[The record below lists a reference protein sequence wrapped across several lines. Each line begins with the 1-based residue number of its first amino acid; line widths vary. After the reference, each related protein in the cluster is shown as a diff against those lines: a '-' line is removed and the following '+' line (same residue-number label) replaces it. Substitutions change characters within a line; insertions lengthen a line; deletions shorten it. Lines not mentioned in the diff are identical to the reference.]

1 MSWTYRHLTCILL
14 LLFAF
19 SGIAK
24 GQQSV
29 AYPSAEK
36 VQLITDR
43 SLYIA
48 GESLYFSAVILAQE
62 EQYPQLSQ
70 VLYAEIISADLR
82 QVVGGKFKI
91 THQSV
96 SGSLIIPK
104 DIISGFYYLR
114 VYTKYMR
121 NLGPTAYNYVGLKII
136 NPTKTDLISG
146 NDTLCCK
153 ITENNSNLGSD
164 AFSISSDK
172 EKYSTRDS
180 VFILVEANNLLIKD
194 FRQLN
199 VSVIPDQSVFEY
211 PIDLSSTNQS
221 INNLIYYP
229 ETRGLTISG
238 TLKDAATGNPI
249 SDTRISLSIIG
260 EGRDFMAIL
269 TDSSGRFMFSL
280 PDYHGDRDI
289 FLCAE
294 NVPGIRSEILVDNDF
309 CALPLQLPSPVFE
322 LTEKERKQAT
332 QMAANARISDLFD
345 LNKNLSQN
353 VESIDNTAF
362 YGTPTGII
370 VFDDFVALP
379 SLEEYFNELPTQVK
393 VRRKDGKPYF
403 KVIGAQ
409 AEMLV
414 YDPLVMVDWVVV
426 DDPES
431 VLKTSPKEIA
441 HIEVINE
448 TYIKGNIT
456 YGGIV
461 NIITKYS
468 DFASIDLPESGIF
481 IRFNLL
487 DNNTNMVQN
496 APALQNIPDARNTLY
511 WDPNLKLDKNA
522 QKHFS
527 FSTPDTPGTYEVI
540 VRGINHNGE
549 ILLQKAFFEVLQK
562 K

>member
-1 MSWTYRHLTCILL
+1 M
-14 LLFAF
+14 LFAF
-19 SGIAK
+19 SSVAK

-29 AYPSAEK
+29 AYPLAEK
-36 VQLITDR
+36 LQLITDR

-48 GESLYFSAVILAQE
+48 GETLHFSFFVLSE
-62 EQYPQLSQ
+62 EENFPQLSQ
-70 VLYAEIISADLR
+70 VLYAEIISTDLR

-91 THQSV
+91 MHQSGG
-96 SGSLIIPK
+96 GSLIIPK

-121 NLGPTAYNYVGLKII
+121 NLGPNAYTYVGLKII
-136 NPTKTDLISG
+136 NPTKTELISG
-146 NDTLCCK
+146 DDTLWNK
-153 ITENNSNLGSD
+153 ITENQSNLGLD
-164 AFSISSDK
+164 AFTISTDK
-172 EKYSTRDS
+172 KKYSKRDS
-180 VFILVEANNLLIKD
+180 VYVIIEANNLLKNN
-194 FRQLN
+194 FGQLS
-199 VSVIPDQSVFEY
+199 VSVIPNQSMFVY
-211 PIDLSSTNQS
+211 PMDLSTTNQS
-221 INNLIYYP
+221 INNLKYYP
-229 ETRGLTISG
+229 ETRGLSISG
-238 TLKDAATGNPI
+238 TLKDAANGNAL

-269 TDSSGRFMFSL
+269 TDSSGHFIFSL

-294 NVPGIRSEILVDNDF
+294 NIPGIRSEILVDNDF
-309 CALPLQLPSPVFE
+309 CALPVQLPSPVFK
-322 LTEKERKQAT
+322 LTEKERELAT
-332 QMAANARISDLFD
+332 QMAANTMVSALFD
-345 LNKNLSQN
+345 MNMTLPLS
-353 VESIDNTAF
+353 VDSTDNTAF

-370 VFDDFVALP
+370 IFDDFVVLP

-403 KVIGAQ
+403 KVIGKQ

-414 YDPLVMVDWVVV
+414 YDPLIMVDWVVV

-441 HIEVINE
+441 YIEVINE
-448 TYIKGNIT
+448 PYLKGNIT

-461 NIITKYS
+461 NIITKYD
-468 DFASIDLPESGIF
+468 DFASINLPESGIF
-481 IRFNLL
+481 IRFNFL
-487 DNNTNMVQN
+487 DNNTNRIQN
-496 APALQNIPDARNTLY
+496 APVLQNMPDARNTLY
-511 WDPNLKLDKNA
+511 WDPNLKLDKNT
-522 QKHFS
+522 QTRFS

-549 ILLQKAFFEVLQK
+549 ILLQKAFLEVLQK